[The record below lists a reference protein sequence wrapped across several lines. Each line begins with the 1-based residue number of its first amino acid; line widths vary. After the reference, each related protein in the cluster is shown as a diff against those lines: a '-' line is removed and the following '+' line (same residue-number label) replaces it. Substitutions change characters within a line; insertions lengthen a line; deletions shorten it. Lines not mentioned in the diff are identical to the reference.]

1 MTSLHPGS
9 FGSRA
14 WRPFWP
20 ALRAAGRHLL
30 DAVLPPQCL
39 ACRAIVA
46 EPGQLC
52 AECWRGIRFIE
63 APLCAVCGRPFEFD
77 AGPEALCGDC
87 AARPPAYG
95 CARSV
100 MVYDDKSRDLIL
112 GFKRGDRLEGAP
124 AFGAWMARSGKV
136 LIEGVDLVVPVPLH
150 RTRLFTRRFNQ
161 AAVLALAISR
171 ATGLPVLPD
180 ALMRT
185 RATPSQA
192 GLSRSG
198 RFRNVRGAF
207 TVRPRRKEG
216 IRGRRIVLID
226 DVMTTGATVEG
237 CSRALLKA
245 GAASV
250 SALTLARVV
259 HGL

>member
-1 MTSLHPGS
+1 M
-9 FGSRA
+9 
-14 WRPFWP
+14 
-20 ALRAAGRHLL
+20 

-39 ACRAIVA
+39 ACRTIVA

-63 APLCAVCGRPFEFD
+63 APLCASCGRPFEFD
-77 AGPEALCGDC
+77 AGPDALCGDC
-87 AARPPAYG
+87 AAKAPAYAR
-95 CARSV
+95 ARSV
-100 MVYDDKSRDLIL
+100 MVYDDESRALIL

-124 AFGAWMARSGKV
+124 AFGSWMARSGRA
-136 LIEGVDLVVPVPLH
+136 LIENADLIVPVPLH
-150 RTRLFTRRFNQ
+150 RTRLFSRRFNQ
-161 AAVLALAISR
+161 AAVLALAVGR
-171 ATGLPVLPD
+171 TAGLPVLPD
-180 ALMRT
+180 ALIRT

-207 TVRPRRKEG
+207 AIRPQRRAALKG
-216 IRGRRIVLID
+216 KRIVLID

-237 CSRALLKA
+237 CSRALKKA
-245 GAASV
+245 GATEV
-250 SALTLARVV
+250 WALTLARVV